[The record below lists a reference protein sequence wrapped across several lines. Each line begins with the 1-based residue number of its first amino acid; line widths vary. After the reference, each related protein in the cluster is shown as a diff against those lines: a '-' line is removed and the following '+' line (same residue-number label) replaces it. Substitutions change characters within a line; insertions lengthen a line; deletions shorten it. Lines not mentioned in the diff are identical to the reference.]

1 MSLVLSWR
9 VPRDPSLTVI
19 LLLQVRTEHLIEP
32 CPELVGTV
40 GPLSYRHPDVTGAHQ
55 AFN

>member
-9 VPRDPSLTVI
+9 VPRDPCLTVI